1 MVYLKFNSISM
12 PNNIDIFGVR
22 LDTANNVDTG
32 GGGIWGTMTFEKS
45 RPFW

>member
-1 MVYLKFNSISM
+1 MVYLKFNSISI

-32 GGGIWGTMTFEKS
+32 GGVNDVKNYPTLVG
-45 RPFW
+45 